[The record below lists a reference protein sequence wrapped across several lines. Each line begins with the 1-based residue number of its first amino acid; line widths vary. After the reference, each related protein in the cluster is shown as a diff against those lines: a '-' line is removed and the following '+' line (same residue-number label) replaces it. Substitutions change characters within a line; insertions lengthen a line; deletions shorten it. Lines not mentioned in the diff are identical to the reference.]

1 MRNRSLFGLSL
12 VEGAEGEQ
20 IARMSGLEGLTRSVM
35 VGSVP
40 IAALE
45 RLGSTMAVSLAFAI
59 GSGASM
65 IGTLWIDRF
74 ERSVGRRWVLTA
86 GVVTVIAA
94 ALLFA
99 YGAAWTIPIAIFLR
113 ALHSSI
119 FAICVSLYVM
129 DYIGKSHIVRVE
141 TRRTM
146 YVAVAWLIGPT
157 LGTFLWSKGS
167 HAAPFLVAAV
177 SGAALIAYHWRLRF
191 AHNPVL
197 RGPVSAAASPI
208 AAVPRFFGQRYLR
221 AAYAITL
228 IRAMF
233 WAALFVYGPL
243 YVVDAGFPVWMAGV
257 FLSVASAMLLWSPLV
272 LRASHRV
279 GVRSLII
286 LGFGLIALGLLVLT
300 AIGEPRRIGVIG
312 WLIGA
317 IGGGIV
323 DVLGNIPFMR
333 LVKPRERTAMTA
345 VFTTWR
351 EMSFLLAPLLAAGVL
366 LVGPL
371 WMLYP
376 VLAALALG
384 GAGAA
389 STLPRRL

>member
-1 MRNRSLFGLSL
+1 
-12 VEGAEGEQ
+12 
-20 IARMSGLEGLTRSVM
+20 
-35 VGSVP
+35 
-40 IAALE
+40 
-45 RLGSTMAVSLAFAI
+45 
-59 GSGASM
+59 
-65 IGTLWIDRF
+65 
-74 ERSVGRRWVLTA
+74 
-86 GVVTVIAA
+86 VVTVIAA
-94 ALLFA
+94 ALMFA
-99 YGAAWTIPIAIFLR
+99 YGPAWTIPVAIFLR

-129 DYIGKSHIVRVE
+129 DYIGKTQIVRVE

-146 YVAVAWLIGPT
+146 YVAVAWLVGPT
-157 LGTFLWSKGS
+157 LGTFLWSEVS
-167 HAAPFLVAAV
+167 HVAPFIMAAV

-197 RGPVSAAASPI
+197 RGPVTPAPNPI
-208 AAVPRFFGQRYLR
+208 AAVPRFFAQRYLR

-228 IRAMF
+228 FRAMF
-233 WAALFVYGPL
+233 WASLFVYGPL

-272 LRASHRV
+272 LRASERV
-279 GVRSLII
+279 GVRTMLIVGFSLIVV
-286 LGFGLIALGLLVLT
+286 ALTLLTIIGAPSKIGLL
-300 AIGEPRRIGVIG
+300 A
-312 WLIGA
+312 WLLGA
-317 IGGGIV
+317 IGGGML

-333 LVKPRERTAMTA
+333 LVKPRERTVMTA

-366 LVGPL
+366 LIWPL

-376 VLAALALG
+376 VLAVLALV